1 MSSSSRLAELA
12 KEIADKTKVVDE
24 FVQKEGIRLGFEVD
38 SASAFPSDAPAEVL
52 EARRI
57 VKEATQELNDLV
69 TGPAEHLR
77 WLACRVSREKQNI
90 QVAQVDLLDVE

>member
-1 MSSSSRLAELA
+1 MKMSRLTQLSEQ
-12 KEIADKTKVVDE
+12 IASNTKIVDE
-24 FVQKEGIRLGFEVD
+24 WIQSQKLQLGFEVD
-38 SASAFPSDAPAEVL
+38 SLAAFPSDAPTEVL

-77 WLACRVSREKQNI
+77 WLACRVS
-90 QVAQVDLLDVE
+90 